1 MTVASGVTNIVLDA
15 LFVAVFHWGME
26 GAAAATAFSQFV
38 GGVVPLVY
46 FGRNNGSLLRLV
58 RLRGRP
64 DTRALVRTCT
74 NGSSELMSNISMSL
88 VGVSAVLMF
97 AAGQLL
103 AGPLSYLFV
112 GYDPGLTAL
121 TVRGFR
127 FFSCSFLCSGFAI
140 FGSSF
145 FTALGDGLTSA
156 LISFLRTLV
165 FESAAVLIFPILWGI
180 DGIWMSIVAAE
191 ILAAGVTFLFLA
203 GKKKR
208 YGY

>member
-1 MTVASGVTNIVLDA
+1 MLLALPFYVLQFEFQCLFVTAEKPKLGLYVTVASGVTNIVLDA

-88 VGVSAVLMF
+88 VR
-97 AAGQLL
+97 LL
-103 AGPLSYLFV
+103 IYFLYIYVIILI
-112 GYDPGLTAL
+112 YN
-121 TVRGFR
+121 
-127 FFSCSFLCSGFAI
+127 FLCYKFQEGCKHIMFI
-140 FGSSF
+140 KE
-145 FTALGDGLTSA
+145 
-156 LISFLRTLV
+156 V
-165 FESAAVLIFPILWGI
+165 IL
-180 DGIWMSIVAAE
+180 
-191 ILAAGVTFLFLA
+191 
-203 GKKKR
+203 
-208 YGY
+208 